1 MWIKK
6 ILSSSVGKKLLMAIT
21 GLFFCTFILTHL
33 LGNLMIYGG
42 KNAFNSYAAHLHSL
56 GPILKLMELSMLLFA
71 TIHIFTGLWLFIK
84 NKYARPIKYQYNKNA
99 GGRTLGSATMP
110 YTGIIIL
117 IFVIVHLS
125 MFHFVDHTNQ
135 TIYDIVSNAFSNPIT
150 VFLYVFVMIILAIHI
165 SHGFW
170 SLFQT
175 FGLNHE
181 KYTPVIKIIGLLFSI
196 FIGVGFGFIPIWI
209 LLFT

>member
-6 ILSSSVGKKLLMAIT
+6 ILGSSVGKKLLMAIT
-21 GLFFCTFILTHL
+21 GLFFCTFIFAHL

-84 NKYARPIKYQYNKNA
+84 NKSARPIKYQYNKNA

-125 MFHFVDHTNQ
+125 MFHFIDHTNQ

-150 VFLYVFVMIILAIHI
+150 VFFYIFVMIILSIQI
-165 SHGFW
+165 IHGFW